1 MASGDQA
8 RVAADQQWGDAKGG
22 IQIGLQADAVSVV
35 KGKPV
40 ALRAL
45 VRNGTGHTVQIEG
58 GFGLVIQKGTETE
71 EEFGGPRSGAPLIL
85 NPGEVLE
92 LAGWRLTEGTSQEVG
107 EYSCWVSYRPEG
119 GEEIRSNVLRIRVQ
133 P

>member
-1 MASGDQA
+1 MAG
-8 RVAADQQWGDAKGG
+8 DQQWGDAKGG
-22 IQIGLQADAVSVV
+22 IQFALRADTVLVA
-35 KGKPV
+35 KGQPV
-40 ALRAL
+40 AVRAL

>member
-1 MASGDQA
+1 MT
-8 RVAADQQWGDAKGG
+8 GG
-22 IQIGLQADAVSVV
+22 IQIGLQAEAVSVA
-35 KGKPV
+35 KGQPV

-45 VRNGTGHTVQIEG
+45 VRNGTGHRVQIEG
-58 GFGLVIQKGTETE
+58 RFGLVIQKGAGTE
-71 EEFGGPRSGAPLIL
+71 EERGGPKSGVPLIL
-85 NPGEVLE
+85 KPGEALE
-92 LAGWRLTEGTSQEVG
+92 LAGWRLTEGTSQEAG